1 MEETGK
7 MGLQFALGNQQ
18 VFIHDTLVNSV
29 IIVLV
34 LCIFFIVV
42 SRKIKAADPTKAP
55 KGVVH
60 IMEILVTGINSY
72 VASTMGKKGKGF
84 EPYIGTLAVYL
95 AIANLLGL
103 IGFTPPTSDY
113 NVTLALA
120 IMTFFLTQF
129 FGFKTQKLGYFKS
142 FTEPYA
148 FLLPINLLGE
158 IANPVSLSFRLFGNI
173 VSGALIMGLLYGAMG
188 WITPI
193 FAPALHAY
201 FDVFAGLIQTFI
213 FTILTM
219 IFISGAMED

>member
-1 MEETGK
+1 VEETGR
-7 MGLQFALGNQQ
+7 MGLQFALGDQQ
-18 VFIHDTLVNSV
+18 IFIHDTLVNSV
-29 IIVLV
+29 VIVLI
-34 LCIFFIVV
+34 LSIFFMIM
-42 SRKIKAADPTKAP
+42 SRKIKATDPTKPP
-55 KGVVH
+55 KGVMH
-60 IMEILVTGINSY
+60 ILEIFVTGINSY

-84 EPYIGTLAVYL
+84 EPYIGMLAIYL

-129 FGFKTQKLGYFKS
+129 FGFRSQKLGYFKS
-142 FTEPYA
+142 FTEPFA
-148 FLLPINLLGE
+148 LLLPINLLGE

-173 VSGALIMGLLYGAMG
+173 VSGALIMGLLYGALG
-188 WITPI
+188 WFAPI
-193 FAPALHAY
+193 LAPALHAY
-201 FDVFAGLIQTFI
+201 FDIFAGLIQTFI

>member
-1 MEETGK
+1 MEEAGK

-34 LCIFFIVV
+34 LSIFFMIM
-42 SRKIKAADPTKAP
+42 SRKIKAADPTKPP

-60 IMEILVTGINSY
+60 ILEIIVTGINSY
-72 VASTMGKKGKGF
+72 VGSTMGKKGRGF
-84 EPYIGTLAVYL
+84 EPYIGTLAIYL

-103 IGFTPPTSDY
+103 VGFTPPTSDY

-173 VSGALIMGLLYGAMG
+173 VSGALIMGLLYGALG
-188 WITPI
+188 WVTPI
-193 FAPALHAY
+193 IAPALHAY
-201 FDVFAGLIQTFI
+201 FDIFAGLIQTFI